1 MKLGI
6 ALATLTGLGA
16 MVALLVYNDAPA
28 IFRLV
33 GSVGQGLLLVVLT
46 RACILVLA
54 GMAWERLVR
63 AFVPMALRVYLLLR
77 WIRESINVLL
87 PVAQVGGDLVGGRLL
102 AFWPVSGGLA
112 GASILVDLL
121 IQVAAQFVFTALGLA
136 VLALSG
142 ADARVVDYVASGLS
156 ISAVALFGF
165 YFVQRSS
172 LLGRVEDR
180 LIRIAKGR
188 PSFAVIGSL
197 TLHENLRK
205 IHRRPGSLIASFIL
219 HQVAWLT
226 GVVEIWIALS
236 CLGQQPGW
244 GECLVLESLGQA
256 VRSADFAVPGVMGV
270 QEGGFLVIGRLYGIG
285 PEIALALSLVKRV
298 PDLALGLPGLLA
310 WHVLEVRRAR
320 QLRTSPAGSLSRIAC
335 HRGRVGATL
344 ANSRKCRVA
353 GLRRPISHSQTRTGV
368 GNLVETA
375 SASRSADRLI
385 GNGQRSREHRPDRA
399 FVIGCAWGV
408 SGRSRSWGVSRR

>member
-33 GSVGQGLLLVVLT
+33 ASVGQGLILVVLT
-46 RACILVLA
+46 RACILVFA

-63 AFVPMALRVYLLLR
+63 PFVPVTLRVYLLLR

-87 PVAQVGGDLVGGRLL
+87 PVAQVGGDLLGGRLL
-102 AFWPVSGGLA
+102 TFWPVPGGLA

-121 IQVAAQFVFTALGLA
+121 VQVAAQFVFTLLGLA
-136 VLALSG
+136 VLALSD
-142 ADARVVDYVASGLS
+142 ADAQVVDYVASGLA
-156 ISAVALFGF
+156 ISALALVGF
-165 YFVQRSS
+165 YFAQRSS
-172 LLGRVEDR
+172 LLRRAEDW
-180 LIRIAKGR
+180 LIGMAKSR
-188 PSFAVIGSL
+188 PSFAMIGSL
-197 TLHENLRK
+197 TLHDNLRK
-205 IHRRPGSLIASFIL
+205 IHREPKSLLASFIL

-226 GVVEIWIALS
+226 GVVEIRIALT

-310 WHVLEVRRAR
+310 WHVVELRRAR
-320 QLRTSPAGSLSRIAC
+320 QLRTLRQ
-335 HRGRVGATL
+335 AT
-344 ANSRKCRVA
+344 
-353 GLRRPISHSQTRTGV
+353 
-368 GNLVETA
+368 
-375 SASRSADRLI
+375 
-385 GNGQRSREHRPDRA
+385 
-399 FVIGCAWGV
+399 
-408 SGRSRSWGVSRR
+408 